1 MQQNTSTLSAILA
14 PIVAE
19 NARRAA
25 QAGPKAPQAKR
36 KYFNVE
42 PVCDRN
48 GVPFVAPYDVN

>member
-1 MQQNTSTLSAILA
+1 MKKNSLSSILA

-36 KYFNVE
+36 VYQNVE
-42 PVCDRN
+42 PVRDRN
-48 GVPFVAPYDVN
+48 GNPFVAAYDVN

>member
-1 MQQNTSTLSAILA
+1 MQQNTGSLSAILA

-19 NARRAA
+19 NARLAA
-25 QAGPKAPQAKR
+25 QAGPKAEQAKR
-36 KYFNVE
+36 IYQNVQ